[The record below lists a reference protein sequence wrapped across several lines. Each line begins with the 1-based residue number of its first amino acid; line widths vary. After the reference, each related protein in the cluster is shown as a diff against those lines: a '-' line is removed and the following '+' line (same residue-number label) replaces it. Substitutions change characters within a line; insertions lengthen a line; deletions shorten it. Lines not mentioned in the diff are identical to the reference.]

1 MLSFSV
7 KSFSINPRSP
17 ASQHSHSYNCL
28 WIPGTWDLPFDQ
40 FFSGLCMLNCP
51 SSPSRWGEISSL
63 CHNYLLAVLSPDRPF
78 CRCCFLFPF
87 ATSLSPYQPWMQPS
101 DRREFCKDR
110 GHPGGSTGKESV
122 CNAVDCLQCRGPGFL
137 PGSGRSPGEAN
148 GNLLQ
153 NSCLENSMDGRVWR
167 VTIHGIARVGHD

>member
-63 CHNYLLAVLSPDRPF
+63 CHNYLLAMLSPIDPSVGAAS
-78 CRCCFLFPF
+78 CYHLPPP
-87 ATSLSPYQPWMQPS
+87 SPPISHGCSQVI
-101 DRREFCKDR
+101 E
-110 GHPGGSTGKESV
+110 
-122 CNAVDCLQCRGPGFL
+122 
-137 PGSGRSPGEAN
+137 
-148 GNLLQ
+148 
-153 NSCLENSMDGRVWR
+153 ENSVRIEATLAAQLVKNLSAMQ
-167 VTIHGIARVGHD
+167 